1 MLQIMIACRRTGLAF
16 AFVRERT
23 LGSLISCK
31 LGYKLPP
38 CTTRSGQLQLR
49 VARSKKAKG
58 QGPSYQVLAPD
69 RFGPLGERRVRSAAR
84 EAGLTFLSPEP

>member
-38 CTTRSGQLQLR
+38 ALPG
-49 VARSKKAKG
+49 VG
-58 QGPSYQVLAPD
+58 N
-69 RFGPLGERRVRSAAR
+69 SAAR
-84 EAGLTFLSPEP
+84 CPISEGEGPRSELSGAGT